1 MILRVVFLRGRPELA
16 QAMTRLIDPGKRPD
30 PRNEPNFYDIA
41 KRFPLPEDSNNEA
54 DEGKALSTHIGEVPS
69 PGSHPKPPVLNAP
82 SSCVHPEMSYQKPL
96 LAPAHLVQPESN
108 LSWYHH
114 PDYSNYAPQGP
125 GRHSYAYSHHAGP
138 YGQHG
143 YRTHLWHQ
151 DHKHYGMHNSISDQF
166 NRNKQQGETTAIQN
180 CQQHLAAEPIS
191 HVDNFHASLARD
203 FYHREAHLHSI
214 GHQDPR
220 DRATSEMP
228 ISSIVTGVNDLSSQQ
243 YVALPSYDSSVVTGV
258 NNLSNQQYGALPS
271 YDSNPSWYHHP
282 DYSNHAAQ
290 GHGQHSDAHR
300 YPPSPYG
307 QHQFVQVP
315 NPNLQIGALP
325 HNNQLSGFTD
335 RLNHDG
341 EEEPSNSISSE
352 KPNATKF
359 AMSHD
364 GIQPVQDLNRQSR
377 APEGSSTHNDE
388 LDERKPAAKP
398 NAGST
403 SPDHEVLTFNE
414 KRSRGESADS
424 LANLYEFFMGD
435 EDNNS

>member
-1 MILRVVFLRGRPELA
+1 MEGGDEAPQKKFEQAVVKSNLVDHTYYDYSTFELHELLHGRAGAEQKGRVTFPMKLHVIISKPEYRHIICWMPHGRSWKVLDKELIAKVVCKENFNHENFASFIRSVNVFLRGRPELA

-54 DEGKALSTHIGEVPS
+54 DEGKALSMHIGEVPS

-82 SSCVHPEMSYQKPL
+82 SSCVHPEMSYQNPL

-125 GRHSYAYSHHAGP
+125 GRHSYAYSHHA
-138 YGQHG
+138 
-143 YRTHLWHQ
+143 
-151 DHKHYGMHNSISDQF
+151 
-166 NRNKQQGETTAIQN
+166 
-180 CQQHLAAEPIS
+180 
-191 HVDNFHASLARD
+191 
-203 FYHREAHLHSI
+203 
-214 GHQDPR
+214 DPR

-307 QHQFVQVP
+307 QRQFVQVP
-315 NPNLQIGALP
+315 NPKIQIGALP

-335 RLNHDG
+335 RLNYDG

-352 KPNATKF
+352 KPNKTKF

-377 APEGSSTHNDE
+377 APEGSST
-388 LDERKPAAKP
+388 
-398 NAGST
+398 
-403 SPDHEVLTFNE
+403 
-414 KRSRGESADS
+414 
-424 LANLYEFFMGD
+424 
-435 EDNNS
+435 